1 MRYSIPRQ
9 VSDRRQTWRIY
20 LSAVLAI
27 AATAGC
33 AASHSKEVVS
43 TDLDIV
49 TISPQDL
56 GVSGELLSTTGGRP
70 LDSTGSKGRFP
81 AGLAVA
87 KVVSKVAE
95 PGAAPTLKIS
105 ETSPD
110 HAAYWNGLL
119 DSLPPVREVA
129 MLHDVG
135 FDPRGTTWRDIL
147 SESVRIDCHLCL
159 VYGRCDRGAGDADL
173 IGVLW
178 DASQSKALAA
188 FRIPLAMDKNRREE
202 EDDPQE
208 GVSSPAEN
216 EAVASLR
223 ALVRGA
229 VWDLAKRDTPTAT
242 TQPSPWQSDPL
253 LMPRNNRMIIEIDP
267 KQFREHR

>member
-1 MRYSIPRQ
+1 MRPVCFLI
-9 VSDRRQTWRIY
+9 
-20 LSAVLAI
+20 ALAT

-33 AASHSKEVVS
+33 AASNRKEVVS
-43 TDLDIV
+43 DDLDLV
-49 TISPQDL
+49 TIAPQDL
-56 GVSGELLSTTGGRP
+56 GVNDEMLSISGGRS
-70 LDSTGSKGRFP
+70 LDSSGSKGRFP

-87 KVVSKVAE
+87 RVVSKVAE
-95 PGAAPTLKIS
+95 PGAAHTLKIS
-105 ETSPD
+105 DSPPD

-135 FDPRGTTWRDIL
+135 IDPRGTTWQAIL
-147 SESVRIDCHLCL
+147 SESVRIDCLLCL

-178 DASQSKALAA
+178 DAQHSKALAA

-202 EDDPQE
+202 EDEPRE

-216 EAVASLR
+216 EAEASLR

-267 KQFREHR
+267 QQLRERR